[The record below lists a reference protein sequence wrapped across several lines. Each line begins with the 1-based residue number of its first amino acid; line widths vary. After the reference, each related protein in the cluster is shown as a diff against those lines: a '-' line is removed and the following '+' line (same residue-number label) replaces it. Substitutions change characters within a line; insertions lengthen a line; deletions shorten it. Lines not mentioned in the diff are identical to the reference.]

1 MKSASSEL
9 KRKIG
14 NGAAF
19 YQTAKI
25 VFADG
30 MEKELGKTD
39 FYMSGNTYSDGPG
52 ANSFP
57 LGEAMAKT
65 ITMSLVND
73 DDRFSEYDFYK
84 AVITAYLKCDLPE
97 TTESILIGTFTVIEP
112 ESYGTQVSI
121 SAIDDMYKGDKDYTT
136 NLVYPATLSEIL
148 IDSCNT
154 CGVSLLSTAFA
165 NSSFAVQKKPE
176 GITHRQLWGMVA
188 MIAGGNARMD
198 EYNRL
203 EIVTYDFSYF
213 EQNSDLEGG
222 TFSTTTKPYSDGDT
236 ADGGNFTDYSSGD
249 SFDGGT
255 FEETNNYHY
264 FYRIKTPTI
273 ATDDVVITGV
283 QTDANDTTRLFGEE
297 GYVLKVENQ
306 LIEDNPEEALRL
318 IGGLIVGLKF
328 RPFTIDHVAYPLA
341 EFGDLCYVSD
351 RKGNV
356 YQSVVTDVNFTFFG
370 YTTISCSADDPVRN
384 SSKYAS
390 QKTEAVIAARKE
402 RNDALTARD
411 IALRQLTNLMT
422 QSFGLFKTEE
432 KQDDKSIIY
441 YLHNKP
447 ELSNSST
454 IWKMTADAFA
464 VSTDGGQTWN
474 AGLDSEG
481 NAVLNVLS
489 AIGINFDW
497 ARGGTLKLGGTDNVD
512 GVMEVYNADGG
523 LVCKITKDGLETNS
537 ANITGGK
544 IRINTGVKESSI
556 INLNYKGNTFT
567 SYTNMSPAYQ
577 SMGSA
582 YDDGTTYVSGITD
595 ELLWFERFKEGES
608 TPMLSRFSYYGMS
621 ILNNNEIIG
630 LISNEDGKS
639 VARLDEIKINGI
651 EDVIIASGGRAYKM
665 HNGLM
670 ICIKQIYVDVYC
682 SNAWGNGLYDSP
694 GIDLGDWPCAFKLV
708 PNILLDYQ
716 GITGGFAFT
725 EGVNGLSETSAGS
738 TFLCRGTAAYLT
750 GYVHV
755 VGIGY
760 WK

>member
-1 MKSASSEL
+1 MKSASSEF
-9 KRKIG
+9 KEKIG
-14 NGAAF
+14 NGATF
-19 YQTAKI
+19 YQMAKM

-30 MEKELGKTD
+30 REKELGKAD

-84 AVITAYLKCDLPE
+84 AVITAYLKCDLSE
-97 TTESILIGTFTVIEP
+97 TTESILLGTFTVIEP

-136 NLVYPATLSEIL
+136 NISYPATLSEIL

-154 CGVSLLSTAFA
+154 CGVSLLSTTFA
-165 NSSFAVQKKPE
+165 NSSFVVQKKPE
-176 GITHRQLWGMVA
+176 GITHRQLWGMIA

-213 EQNSDLEGG
+213 EQNNNIDGG
-222 TFSTTTKPYSDGDT
+222 TFSTNTAPYSDGDT

-249 SFDGGT
+249 SFDCGT

-283 QTDANDTTRLFGEE
+283 QTEINETTYLFGEE
-297 GYVLKVENQ
+297 GYVLNVENQ
-306 LIEDNPEEALRL
+306 LIEGSPEEALQL

-370 YTTISCSADDPVRN
+370 YTTISCGADNPVRN

-390 QKTEAVIAARKE
+390 SKTEAVIAARKE
-402 RNDALTARD
+402 RNDALTAFD
-411 IALRQLTNLMT
+411 LAVQQLTNLMS
-422 QSFGLFKTEE
+422 QSFGVFKSEE
-432 KQDDKSIIY
+432 KQADGSVIY
-441 YLHNKP
+441 YMHNKP
-447 ELSNSST
+447 KLSDSST

-497 ARGGTLKLGGTDNVD
+497 AHGGTLKLGGTDNVD
-512 GVMEVYNADGG
+512 GVMEVYNADGE

-537 ANITGGK
+537 ANITGGTVN
-544 IRINTGVKESSI
+544 IATGDKENSVIS
-556 INLNYKGNTFT
+556 L
-567 SYTNMSPAYQ
+567 SYSEE
-577 SMGSA
+577 S
-582 YDDGTTYVSGITD
+582 GTTYYSRVSPSQIRLQYLNGKNSILD
-595 ELLWFERFKEGES
+595 SSFSLYSDVLRFKGNS
-608 TPMLSRFSYYGMS
+608 DGTVLQSQLTCVGLGFYRDGNLVGKLSANEKGIIVGDEEYGS
-621 ILNNNEIIG
+621 NANG
-630 LISNEDGKS
+630 RYHKFHDGTLI
-639 VARLDEIKINGI
+639 
-651 EDVIIASGGRAYKM
+651 
-665 HNGLM
+665 
-670 ICIKQIYVDVYC
+670 CTKQHSLATAC
-682 SNAWGNGLYDSP
+682 TNAWGSMYDSP
-694 GIDLGDWPCAFKLV
+694 GIDLGSWPYEF
-708 PNILLDYQ
+708 LDIPTVSANFVSRTGYGYAWLE
-716 GITGGFAFT
+716 GIMGTTAS
-725 EGVNGLSETSAGS
+725 VVGS
-738 TFLCRGTAAYLT
+738 TFLCRATSAQLVGEI
-750 GYVHV
+750 HV
-755 VGIGY
+755 IGIGR